1 MTHTDLF
8 GPDSQDNTPAEIEE
22 PTAEVIPLR
31 KERPPAEP
39 ANTDPADT
47 AEPETEPDTGDEGE
61 QETTVPV
68 DGPALA
74 RPSWQQAIASGERR
88 EVLPAWL
95 LSQDELRE
103 RARWTLD
110 HFMHVFA
117 FHAVRTPVYAGTL
130 AIRSPLGAARLVGGA
145 FRWVS
150 DADSRPIRANAIA
163 HNDAAEYLRLAK
175 HRDGKVRLRLT
186 ILLAAMLGTAVL
198 LTALIVAGPTWGT
211 LLALAGIVGGLGWF
225 GAPQDRPL
233 IGPAVVKPQV
243 QKLTSHIVLRALGAL
258 GIAEINK
265 AVTKGWGP
273 RAFVAPI
280 TRDGPGWRADVD
292 LPYGVT
298 AVDIIERRD
307 RLASGLRRPMGCVW
321 PEPVHTQHTG
331 RLVIWVGDQDMN
343 QLKQPEW
350 PLAKS
355 GTASLFKPIPFGTD
369 QRGRT
374 VAFTLMFANMLIG
387 AMPRFGKTFSL
398 RVAMLAVALDVLAEL
413 HTWELKGTGDL
424 EAPGRVSHTYGSGPD
439 DETLAGCMDMLRYVY
454 GDLERRA
461 KVIRGLPRDVCPENK
476 VTPELSAKKSLRL
489 HPLVVAIDE
498 CQELFSHPKFGAEA
512 ADLCT
517 GIIKRGPALGV
528 ILLLATQRPDK
539 DSMPTGVSANVG
551 IRFCLRVMGQTEND
565 MVLGTSSYKNGLRAT
580 TFTRADTGIGYLVG
594 HATDAE
600 IVRSFY
606 IDGPTADRIC
616 ERARAARIAAGTL
629 SGYAAGETTGT
640 EQTPAHDLLADVLAV
655 VPASEERVWNETVV
669 DRLAELRPD
678 AYGPWATL
686 GTKAKS
692 AQLTAALKPHGV
704 AVDQVWGTDET
715 TGKGANRRGIEREHI
730 AAAITKRDARRRSD

>member
-1 MTHTDLF
+1 MTHSDQF
-8 GPDSQDNTPAEIEE
+8 GPDPRDNAPVEIEG
-22 PTAEVIPLR
+22 PDAEVIPLR
-31 KERPPAEP
+31 KDTPDTEPAES
-39 ANTDPADT
+39 A
-47 AEPETEPDTGDEGE
+47 EPDTGDGDT
-61 QETTVPV
+61 QVTAVPV
-68 DGPALA
+68 DGPAPA
-74 RPSWQQAIASGERR
+74 RPSWQQSISNGARR
-88 EVLPAWL
+88 EVLPTWL
-95 LSQDELRE
+95 LSRDELRE
-103 RARWTLD
+103 RVRWTLD
-110 HFMHVFA
+110 HLTHVFA

-130 AIRSPLGAARLVGGA
+130 AIRSPLGAARLVSGA

-186 ILLAAMLGTAVL
+186 ILLAAMLGTAAL

-211 LLALAGIVGGLGWF
+211 VLAFAGIVGGLGWF

-258 GIAEINK
+258 GIAGINQ
-265 AVTKGWGP
+265 AMTKGWGP

-298 AVDIIERRD
+298 AVDIMERRD

-321 PEPVHTQHTG
+321 PEPVHDQHTG
-331 RLVIWVGDQDMN
+331 RLVLWVGDQDMN
-343 QLKQPEW
+343 QASQPAW

-355 GTASLFKPIPFGTD
+355 GTTSVFKPLPFGTD

-374 VAFTLMFANMLIG
+374 VALTLMFANMLIG
-387 AMPRFGKTFSL
+387 AMPRFGKTFAL
-398 RVAMLAVALDVLAEL
+398 RVVLLAVALDPTVEM

-424 EAPGRVSHTYGSGPD
+424 GPLEQVSHTYGSGPD
-439 DETLAGCMDMLRYVY
+439 DETLAACMDMLRYVY
-454 GDLERRA
+454 KDLERRA
-461 KVIRGLPRDVCPENK
+461 KVIRGLPKDVCPENK
-476 VTPELSAKKSLRL
+476 VTPELAAKKSLGL
-489 HPLVVAIDE
+489 HPLLVAIDE
-498 CQELFSHPKFGAEA
+498 CQELFAHDKFGKEA
-512 ADLCT
+512 AELCT
-517 GIIKRGPALGV
+517 GIIKRGPAMGV
-528 ILLLATQRPDK
+528 ILELATQRPDK

-580 TFTRADTGIGYLVG
+580 TFTANDKGIGYLVG
-594 HATDAE
+594 HATDPQ
-600 IVRSFY
+600 IIRTFY
-606 IDGPTADRIC
+606 IDAPTAERIA

-629 SGYAAGETTGT
+629 SGHAAGETTDA
-640 EQTPAHDLLADVLAV
+640 ERAPAHDLLADVLAV
-655 VPASEERVWNETVV
+655 VPAAEERVWNETVV

-678 AYGPWATL
+678 AYGPWAAL
-686 GTKAKS
+686 PAKAKS
-692 AQLTAALKPHGV
+692 AQLTAALKPYGV

-715 TGKGANRRGIEREHI
+715 TSKGANRRGIERDGI
-730 AAAITKRDARRRSD
+730 TAAITKRDARRCSD